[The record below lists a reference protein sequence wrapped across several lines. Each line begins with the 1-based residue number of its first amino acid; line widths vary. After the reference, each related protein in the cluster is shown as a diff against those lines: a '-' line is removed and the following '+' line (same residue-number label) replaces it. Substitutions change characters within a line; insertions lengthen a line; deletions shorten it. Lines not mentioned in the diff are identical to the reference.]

1 MNFLDMKTV
10 VFTGLVIDIVCTLVM
25 VAMWRQTRR
34 QYEGLGLWALDFSF
48 QTAGLLLIF
57 LRGSIPS
64 WISVFLAA
72 ALIVSGAWLGLRGL
86 EKFTGRKGPW
96 LPTAM
101 FLAAALLLHL
111 HFSFIRPDLTLRSLN
126 LAVALLFL
134 FVQCAWLMLVRVD
147 AALRPVT
154 RWVGLVFALYAVLF
168 LLRIAGLL
176 GRPFPSSD
184 YFQSGAVE
192 AAFHLFVQVVYVLLT
207 YSLGLMLNR
216 RLLLTLRLQEE
227 KFSKAFHSSP
237 YAILLTRLADGRIL
251 EVNDG
256 FTANTGYAAAEA
268 LGQTTVDLALWA
280 HPEDRAIVVD
290 RLQKHGVCD
299 NLEMSFR
306 RKNGELLTGLFSAAI
321 ISIRGEPCILASIAD
336 ITARI
341 RAEAERERLVAER
354 EKALSE
360 IKTLSGLLPICAS
373 CKKIRDDQGYWNQI
387 EIYIRSHSEA
397 EFSHGLCPDC
407 AHRLY
412 PEYAAPPRQPPPA
425 QPPAASAT
433 AKA

>member
-34 QYEGLGLWALDFSF
+34 QFDGLGLWALDFSL

-57 LRGSIPS
+57 LRGLVPYG
-64 WISVFLAA
+64 ISVFLANT
-72 ALIVSGAWLGLRGL
+72 LIVSGAWLGLRGL
-86 EKFTGRKGPW
+86 EKFTGRKSPW
-96 LPTAM
+96 LPTAV
-101 FLAAALLLHL
+101 FLAAAFLLHL
-111 HFSFIRPDLTLRSLN
+111 HFSFLRPDLTLRSLN

-147 AALRPVT
+147 ATLRPVT
-154 RWVGLVFALYAVLF
+154 RWVGLVFGLYAVLF
-168 LLRIAGLL
+168 LARIAGLV

-184 YFQSGAVE
+184 YFQSGAAE
-192 AAFHLFVQVVYVLLT
+192 AAFHLAVQVAYVLLT

-237 YAILLTRLADGRIL
+237 YAILLTRMSDGRIL
-251 EVNDG
+251 EVNHG
-256 FTANTGYAAAEA
+256 FAAISGYDPREA
-268 LGQTTVDLALWA
+268 LGQTTTALSLWA
-280 HPEDRAIVVD
+280 NPADRATVVD
-290 RLQKHGVCD
+290 QLRTRGKCES
-299 NLEMSFR
+299 LEMTFR
-306 RKNGELLTGLFSAAI
+306 GKSGEILTGLFSASI

-336 ITARI
+336 ITARKQ
-341 RAEAERERLVAER
+341 AEAERERLLAER

-373 CKKIRDDQGYWNQI
+373 CKKIRDDQGYWSQI

-412 PEYAAPPRQPPPA
+412 PEFAPPP
-425 QPPAASAT
+425 
-433 AKA
+433 K